1 MPVEPG
7 ATAFLLAVV
16 GLLLGASVLVSRAG
30 ARTPVPVTLLFLC
43 VGLLA
48 GSEGIGHIAFN
59 DYHTAYRLGVV
70 ALALILFDGGLNTP
84 AAAARDAWRP
94 AALLATV
101 GVAAIAGFVGL
112 ATHLFGVPWPEA
124 LILGAVVSS
133 TDAAA
138 VFNTLRQSGIQ
149 LKRRVGAV
157 LELESGLN
165 DPMAIILTATAVE
178 HVLRPGSADLAQVVV
193 HVVTELAIG
202 LIGGVLFGLGGR
214 WVIGRSRL
222 PASGLYAVLSL
233 ALAAL
238 AFGATTLA
246 HGSGF
251 LAVYVAGMLLGAGH
265 VPYRASLLRIHDA
278 LAWLAQIAM
287 FLLLGLLAFPSRLVA
302 VAGLGTAIAVA
313 LAIVIRPVVVF
324 ACLAPFRGIRM
335 RERGYMGWVGLR
347 GAVPIVLATYP
358 VLAGVPGAE
367 TIFDL
372 VFFVVVVSAFVPGS
386 TVAWVTRRFGL
397 ERPEPPRP
405 PAILEIESRQPLSGA
420 LVSYQVDPA
429 LPVAGVSLSEL
440 PLPEGASVALVV
452 RGRDLLPARGTTVL
466 EPGDHVYLIVRPE
479 DESLIELMFGRSEEG

>member
-7 ATAFLLAVV
+7 ATAFLLAVI

-43 VGLLA
+43 IGLLA
-48 GSEGIGHIAFN
+48 GSEGLGRIAFS

-84 AAAARDAWRP
+84 VPAARDAWRP

-101 GVAAIAGFVGL
+101 GVAGIAGLVGL

-149 LKRRVGAV
+149 LKRQVGAV

-165 DPMAIILTATAVE
+165 DPMAVILTATAVE
-178 HVLRPGSADLAQVVV
+178 QVLRPGSVDLAQAVA

-202 LIGGVLFGLGGR
+202 LAGGVLFGLGGR
-214 WVIGRSRL
+214 RMIGRSRL

-251 LAVYVAGMLLGAGH
+251 LAVYIAGMLLGAGH
-265 VPYRASLLRIHDA
+265 LPYRASLLRIHDA

-302 VAGLGTAIAVA
+302 IAGLGTAIAVA

-335 RERGYMGWVGLR
+335 RERGYIGWVGLR

-367 TIFDL
+367 GIFDL
-372 VFFVVVVSAFVPGS
+372 VFFVVVVSAFLPGS

-397 ERPEPPRP
+397 ERSEPPRP
-405 PAILEIESRQPLSGA
+405 PAILEVESRQPLSGA

>member
-7 ATAFLLAVV
+7 ATALLLAVV

-48 GSEGIGHIAFN
+48 GSEGLGHIAFS

-84 AAAARDAWRP
+84 VAAVRDAWRP

-101 GVAAIAGFVGL
+101 GVAGIAGLVGL
-112 ATHLFGVPWPEA
+112 ATHLLGMPWPEA

-138 VFNTLRQSGIQ
+138 VFNALRQSGIQ

-165 DPMAIILTATAVE
+165 DPMAVILTATAVE
-178 HVLRPGSADLAQVVV
+178 QVLRPGSADVGVVAIHIV
-193 HVVTELAIG
+193 SELAIG
-202 LIGGVLFGLGGR
+202 LVGGAIFGLGGR
-214 WVIGRSRL
+214 RLIGRSRL

-251 LAVYVAGMLLGAGH
+251 LAVYIAGVLLGAGH
-265 VPYRASLLRIHDA
+265 LPYRASLLRIHDA

-287 FLLLGLLAFPSRLVA
+287 FLLLGLLASPSRLVA
-302 VAGLGTAIAVA
+302 IAGLGAAIAVV
-313 LAIVIRPVVVF
+313 LAAVVRPVVVV
-324 ACLAPFRGIRM
+324 ACLAPFRGMEM
-335 RERGYMGWVGLR
+335 RERGYIGWVGLR

-358 VLAGVPGAE
+358 VLAGVPGADR
-367 TIFDL
+367 IFDL

-386 TVAWVTRRFGL
+386 TVAWVTKWLGL

-440 PLPEGASVALVV
+440 PLPDGASVALVV
-452 RGRDLLPARGTTVL
+452 
-466 EPGDHVYLIVRPE
+466 
-479 DESLIELMFGRSEEG
+479 

>member
-7 ATAFLLAVV
+7 ATAFLLAVI

-43 VGLLA
+43 IGLLA
-48 GSEGIGHIAFN
+48 GSEGLGRIAFS

-70 ALALILFDGGLNTP
+70 ELALILFDGGLNTP
-84 AAAARDAWRP
+84 VPAARDAWRP

-101 GVAAIAGFVGL
+101 GVAGIAGLVGL

-149 LKRRVGAV
+149 LKRQVGAV

-165 DPMAIILTATAVE
+165 DPMAVILTATAVE
-178 HVLRPGSADLAQVVV
+178 QVLRPGSVDLAQAVA

-202 LIGGVLFGLGGR
+202 LAGGVLFGLGGR
-214 WVIGRSRL
+214 RVIGRSRL

-251 LAVYVAGMLLGAGH
+251 LAVYIAGMLLGAGH
-265 VPYRASLLRIHDA
+265 LPYRASLLRIHDA

-302 VAGLGTAIAVA
+302 IAGLGTAIAVA

-335 RERGYMGWVGLR
+335 RERGYIGWVGLR

-367 TIFDL
+367 GIFDL
-372 VFFVVVVSAFVPGS
+372 VFFVVVVSAFLPGS

-397 ERPEPPRP
+397 ERSEPPRP
-405 PAILEIESRQPLSGA
+405 PAILEVESRQPLSGA

>member
-7 ATAFLLAVV
+7 ATAFLLAVI

-43 VGLLA
+43 IGLLA
-48 GSEGIGHIAFN
+48 GSEGLGRIAFS

-84 AAAARDAWRP
+84 VPAARDAWRP

-101 GVAAIAGFVGL
+101 GVAGIAGLVGL

-149 LKRRVGAV
+149 LKRQVGAV

-165 DPMAIILTATAVE
+165 DPMAVILTATAVE
-178 HVLRPGSADLAQVVV
+178 QVLRPGSVDLAQAVA

-202 LIGGVLFGLGGR
+202 LAGGVLFGLGGR
-214 WVIGRSRL
+214 RMIGRSRL

-251 LAVYVAGMLLGAGH
+251 LAVYIAGMLLGAGH
-265 VPYRASLLRIHDA
+265 LPYRASLLRIHDA

-302 VAGLGTAIAVA
+302 IARLGTAIAVA

-335 RERGYMGWVGLR
+335 RERGYIGWVGLR

-367 TIFDL
+367 GIFDL
-372 VFFVVVVSAFVPGS
+372 VFFVVVVSAFLPGS

-397 ERPEPPRP
+397 ERSEPPRP
-405 PAILEIESRQPLSGA
+405 PAILEVESRQPLSGA

>member
-1 MPVEPG
+1 MG
-7 ATAFLLAVV
+7 
-16 GLLLGASVLVSRAG
+16 
-30 ARTPVPVTLLFLC
+30 
-43 VGLLA
+43 
-48 GSEGIGHIAFN
+48 
-59 DYHTAYRLGVV
+59 
-70 ALALILFDGGLNTP
+70 
-84 AAAARDAWRP
+84 
-94 AALLATV
+94 
-101 GVAAIAGFVGL
+101 
-112 ATHLFGVPWPEA
+112 

-149 LKRRVGAV
+149 LKRRVGAI

-165 DPMAIILTATAVE
+165 DPMAVILTATAVE
-178 HVLRPGSADLAQVVV
+178 HALRPGPADVAGIAI

-202 LIGGVLFGLGGR
+202 LVGGVLFGLGGGR
-214 WVIGRSRL
+214 VIGRLRL

-246 HGSGF
+246 DGSGF
-251 LAVYVAGMLLGAGH
+251 LAVYVAGVLLGVGH
-265 VPYRASLLRIHDA
+265 LPYRASLLRIHDA

-287 FLLLGLLAFPSRLVA
+287 FLLLGLLAFPSRLMA
-302 VAGLGTAIAVA
+302 VAGLGTAIALV
-313 LAIVIRPVVVF
+313 LAVVIRPAVVL
-324 ACLAPFRGIRM
+324 ACLAPFGGVPI

-358 VLAGVPGAE
+358 VLAGVHGA
-367 TIFDL
+367 TGLFDL
-372 VFFVVVVSAFVPGS
+372 VFFVVVVSAIFPGA
-386 TVAWVTRRFGL
+386 TVAWVTNRLRL

-420 LVSYQVDPA
+420 LVSYQVDSA
-429 LPVAGVSLSEL
+429 LPVAGVALSEL

-479 DESLIELMFGRSEEG
+479 DEPLIELMFGRSEEA

>member
-7 ATAFLLAVV
+7 ATALLLAVV
-16 GLLLGASVLVSRAG
+16 GALLAASVLVSRAG

-48 GSEGIGHIAFN
+48 GSEGIGRIAFT

-101 GVAAIAGFVGL
+101 GVVGIAALVGL
-112 ATHLFGVPWPEA
+112 AAHLFGIPWSLA

-138 VFNTLRQSGIQ
+138 VFNTLRQGGIQ
-149 LKRRVGAV
+149 RKRRVGAI
-157 LELESGLN
+157 LALESGLN
-165 DPMAIILTATAVE
+165 DPMAVLLTAPAVA
-178 HVLRPGSADLAQVVV
+178 HTLRPGPADVAGIAL
-193 HVVTELAIG
+193 HVVAELGIG
-202 LIGGVLFGLGGR
+202 LIGGVLFGLGGGKL
-214 WVIGRSRL
+214 IGRLRL

-251 LAVYVAGMLLGAGH
+251 LAVYVAGVLLGVGH
-265 VPYRASLLRIHDA
+265 LPYRASLLRIHDA

-313 LAIVIRPVVVF
+313 LAVVIRPAVVF
-324 ACLAPFRGIRM
+324 VCLAPFGGLPI

-358 VLAGVPGAE
+358 VLAGVHGAAGL
-367 TIFDL
+367 FDL
-372 VFFVVVVSAFVPGS
+372 VFFVVVVSAIFPGA
-386 TVAWVTRRFGL
+386 TVAWVTYRLRL

-405 PAILEIESRQPLSGA
+405 PAILEVESRQPLSGA

-479 DESLIELMFGRSEEG
+479 DEPMIELMFGRSEEA